1 MMNLQPALR
10 TRKKKRRRTRKKKKP
25 KKRILLATL
34 LNRLHVPALVPLLLA
49 HRHLPGLILATPV
62 RKRAKPPPPL
72 LRSLARL
79 SSPSA
84 PPREELALVLPP
96 MEDMLPVEPVALL
109 EGCPVPL
116 KVVVLV
122 SRVKVSLRRGLQ
134 VPRSEKAVRPRE
146 VLQPPEGPVL
156 LPEGHQRG
164 TYLLLLLLVDRL
176 RERKTLQ
183 SQHRL
188 RLQSASR
195 HLPFLLHPPMHLP
208 DRKSTKRLVP
218 LPQRRH
224 RRIFLPSLV

>member
-84 PPREELALVLPP
+84 PPHEELALVLPL
-96 MEDMLPVEPVALL
+96 MEDILRVEPVALL
-109 EGCPVPL
+109 EGRPVPL

-122 SRVKVSLRRGLQ
+122 SPVRVSLRRGLR
-134 VPRSEKAVRPRE
+134 VPLSEGAVPLRE
-146 VLQPPEGPVL
+146 VVQPPEGPVL
-156 LPEGHQRG
+156 LLEDHQRG
-164 TYLLLLLLVDRL
+164 TYPPLPLLVDRP

-183 SQHRL
+183 SHHRL
-188 RLQSASR
+188 RPRSVSH

-208 DRKSTKRLVP
+208 DRKNTRRPVL

-224 RRIFLPSLV
+224 RRISLRSLV